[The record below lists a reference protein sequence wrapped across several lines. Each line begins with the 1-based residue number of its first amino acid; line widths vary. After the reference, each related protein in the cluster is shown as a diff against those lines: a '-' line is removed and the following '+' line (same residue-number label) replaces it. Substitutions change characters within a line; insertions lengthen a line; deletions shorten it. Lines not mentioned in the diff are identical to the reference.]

1 MATRHT
7 GSNYVHELS
16 IGASDLEQ
24 RYRDG
29 EVGVLGSRQA
39 ASDLKPWVMEAVQRA
54 STLRFSHDNYLLH
67 LHVAVPNE
75 VNA

>member
-1 MATRHT
+1 MQVGSKNAAFYLGRRIKVATRHT

-24 RYRDG
+24 RYRDK

-39 ASDLKPWVMEAVQRA
+39 ASDLIPGSRKH
-54 STLRFSHDNYLLH
+54 FS
-67 LHVAVPNE
+67 VRRSG
-75 VNA
+75 